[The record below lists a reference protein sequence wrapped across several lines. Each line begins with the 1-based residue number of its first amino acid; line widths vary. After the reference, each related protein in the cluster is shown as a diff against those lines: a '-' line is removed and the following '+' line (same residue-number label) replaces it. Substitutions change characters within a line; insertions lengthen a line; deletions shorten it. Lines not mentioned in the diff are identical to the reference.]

1 MNKAFGLARIA
12 RKFFKVRHNAG
23 NGPSGPSLLELF
35 PLNLSDDLR
44 RDRYDSV
51 TAHEMARQLARQ
63 LINLIFSTADLG
75 YMLVDMKPDNIVV
88 DMSGP
93 DPRVR
98 LIDLHPDYVR
108 DVYGHRQL
116 GV

>member
-1 MNKAFGLARIA
+1 M
-12 RKFFKVRHNAG
+12 RHNAG
-23 NGPSGPSLLELF
+23 NGPSGSSLVELF
-35 PLNLSDDLR
+35 PLSVSDYVR

-63 LINLIFSTADLG
+63 LINLIFSTAELG
-75 YMLVDMKPDNIVV
+75 YMLVDVKPDNIVI

-98 LIDLHPDYVR
+98 LIDLDPDYVR
-108 DVYGHRQL
+108 DVYGHRRP